1 MSSTD
6 PSSARPLDTSK
17 NASEDTSKEVSPT
30 TEVQPDND
38 TPSPVPAQEPSLEEA
53 PGEPGD
59 QNPPL
64 PPGPPPEDSA
74 GDDQDDGWT
83 PVWDATYHS
92 YYFYNSI
99 TGETTWTNP
108 RVPEAT
114 TDPTADAT
122 PAAVAATSAATATT
136 SNESTSP
143 EATVQHDPLQYNPA
157 IHGDYDPTA
166 PYAQPREPEDDP
178 QYTTTAAFNRFTG
191 KFQAA
196 GSKQVPENYNDEN
209 KSRRQME
216 FYFDV
221 DAAANSH
228 DGKSLKAERQTKKLT
243 KKELKQFKEKR
254 RARKEEKRKAW
265 LKD

>member
-6 PSSARPLDTSK
+6 PSSARPLDSPK
-17 NASEDTSKEVSPT
+17 KASDGSPT
-30 TEVQPDND
+30 TEAQPDD
-38 TPSPVPAQEPSLEEA
+38 DAPVPAPAKEPSLEETA
-53 PGEPGD
+53 EGLSD

-64 PPGPPPEDSA
+64 PPGPLPEDSA
-74 GDDQDDGWT
+74 CDDEDDGWT
-83 PVWDATYHS
+83 PVWDAAYNS

-114 TDPTADAT
+114 TDPTVDST
-122 PAAVAATSAATATT
+122 AAAAAAL

-166 PYAQPREPEDDP
+166 PYAQPREPEDDDA
-178 QYTTTAAFNRFTG
+178 QYTATAAFNRFTG

>member
-1 MSSTD
+1 MASID
-6 PSSARPLDTSK
+6 PVEPSSAQPLDEPKVSR
-17 NASEDTSKEVSPT
+17 EDTPKEDPPT
-30 TEVQPDND
+30 TKANTDDDERDL
-38 TPSPVPAQEPSLEEA
+38 SPAKEPSIEEV
-53 PGEPGD
+53 PGEQGD
-59 QNPPL
+59 ENPPL
-64 PPGPPPEDSA
+64 PPGPPPEESTE
-74 GDDQDDGWT
+74 GDDGWT
-83 PVWDATYHS
+83 PLWDSTYGS
-92 YYFYNSI
+92 YYFYNTI

-114 TDPTADAT
+114 ADLNV
-122 PAAVAATSAATATT
+122 PATA

-143 EATVQHDPLQYNPA
+143 ESATPQYDPLQYNPA

-166 PYAQPREPEDDP
+166 PYAQVQEPVDDAA
-178 QYTTTAAFNRFTG
+178 QYTATAAFNRFTG
-191 KFQAA
+191 KFQP
-196 GSKQVPENYNDEN
+196 SSSRQVPEAHNDEN